1 VRLLTLT
8 GPGGVGKT
16 SLALELAGRSADQYP
31 QGSWLVELA
40 PLANPALVSQAVA
53 STLGVREHRGEALL
67 TTIGEHLGSRPVLL
81 LLDNCEHVVEAC
93 AELVGTLVRSC
104 PALRLIA
111 TSRERLGVAGETTWR
126 VPGLAVP

>member
-1 VRLLTLT
+1 GRRARPRPPTPLIGRERELQELEARQRQPDVRLLTLT

-67 TTIGEHLGSRPVLL
+67 TTIGEHLGCRPVLL
-81 LLDNCEHVVEAC
+81 LLDNRQQVVEAC
-93 AELVGTLVRSC
+93 
-104 PALRLIA
+104 
-111 TSRERLGVAGETTWR
+111 
-126 VPGLAVP
+126 